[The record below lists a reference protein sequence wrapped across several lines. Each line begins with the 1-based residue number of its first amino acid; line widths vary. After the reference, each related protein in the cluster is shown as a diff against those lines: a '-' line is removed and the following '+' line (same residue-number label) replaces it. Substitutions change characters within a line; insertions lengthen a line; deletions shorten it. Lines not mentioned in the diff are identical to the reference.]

1 MRKRNHPRFDAATA
15 DPTALPWFYVLL
27 TILCA
32 GFLAVGFFF
41 AARQHFAA
49 MDLGM
54 KNSNLRQQIEAMESQ
69 QRQLTLAR
77 EVVRSP
83 GEVMRI
89 ALNRGF
95 QEKQDGVMAVNASNE
110 QIFSKPLIE
119 RTSLITDANAVQ
131 STRKPIKAFLPVAGS
146 KPIVPVISKGEVTTR
161 SAKVPSENVT
171 AIAKLR

>member
-1 MRKRNHPRFDAATA
+1 MRKRNHPRFDAATVE
-15 DPTALPWFYVLL
+15 PTALPWFYVLL

-77 EVVRSP
+77 EIVRSP
-83 GEVMRI
+83 GEVKRI

-95 QEKQDGVMAVNASNE
+95 QEKQGRTVAVNALTSTVAAN
-110 QIFSKPLIE
+110 PLIE
-119 RTSLITDANAVQ
+119 RTSLITDSRSAEANRRPV
-131 STRKPIKAFLPVAGS
+131 KAFFPVGEVVKKEKPETKS
-146 KPIVPVISKGEVTTR
+146 KPAKLPSDIVAV
-161 SAKVPSENVT
+161 
-171 AIAKLR
+171 AKLR

>member
-15 DPTALPWFYVLL
+15 ETTTLPWLYVLL
-27 TILCA
+27 TIFCA
-32 GFLAVGFFF
+32 GLLAVGFFF

-54 KNSNLRQQIEAMESQ
+54 KNSNLRKQIEAMEAQ

-83 GEVMRI
+83 GEVKRI

-95 QEKQDGVMAVNASNE
+95 REKPDRIMAVNVSSDP
-110 QIFSKPLIE
+110 ITLKPLVE
-119 RTSLITDANAVQ
+119 RTSLITDAKSGQ
-131 STRKPIKAFLPVAGS
+131 SARKPIKTFLPVIES
-146 KPIVPVISKGEVTTR
+146 KPIAPVVNKDEAKTKSTR
-161 SAKVPSENVT
+161 VPSENVT